1 VRDNQSIKVA
11 MEEIQNLF
19 DEHYEKS
26 CEHTKNKEPIQSK
39 LSELVATMCKS
50 LFYTKLDIL
59 TALKEY
65 DEKYFVSKR
74 KYINMSFREVRHILN
89 TAQIHAISKNIKL
102 ITLDADGKIF
112 IFLFSQEH
120 STMMVQILMKK
131 IQLKKSL

>member
-1 VRDNQSIKVA
+1 
-11 MEEIQNLF
+11 
-19 DEHYEKS
+19 
-26 CEHTKNKEPIQSK
+26 
-39 LSELVATMCKS
+39 
-50 LFYTKLDIL
+50 
-59 TALKEY
+59 
-65 DEKYFVSKR
+65 
-74 KYINMSFREVRHILN
+74 MSFREVRHILN